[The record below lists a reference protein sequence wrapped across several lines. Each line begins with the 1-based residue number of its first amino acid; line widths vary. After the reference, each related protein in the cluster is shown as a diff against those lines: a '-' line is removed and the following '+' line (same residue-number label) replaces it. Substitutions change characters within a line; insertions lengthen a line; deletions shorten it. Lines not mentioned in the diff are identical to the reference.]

1 MIYTQ
6 MPDKLYRH
14 PSAVI
19 QFSGRYTPISTHNNT
34 NTSKVNGSSAN
45 SSQPTQNTAEI
56 LAGLNPAQ
64 KAAVKYIDGPLL
76 VLAGAGS
83 GKTSVITRK
92 IAWLVRHCGYHAN
105 HIAAV
110 TFTNKAAREMKQRV
124 GSLLQGGDSRGLTVC
139 TFHHLGLKIIQ
150 REAYTLGRKSGFSI
164 FDDQDSKAL
173 LKDLLLDHSDG
184 STDLVDLYQQQI
196 SQWKNTC
203 QRPEVVASLAESPQE
218 ARIVKLYKRYEQA
231 LTSYNAVDFDDLI
244 TLPVQL
250 LESNEQVRQR
260 WQRKIRYLLVDEYQD
275 TNISQYRLVQLLV
288 GDRGKLS
295 VVGDDDQSIYSWRG
309 ANPENLVQLE
319 ADFQGLKVVKLEQ
332 NYRSTNRI
340 LRAANQLIDNNPHIY
355 SKQLWSEK
363 GLGDAIAVVQV
374 GNEDA
379 ETERIC
385 NQIIEQKLQRGA
397 RFKDFAV
404 LVRSN
409 HQSKLLELKLQAK
422 QVPYHLTGGTSFF
435 ARGEIK
441 DIMCYLRV
449 LVNPDDDSAFLRIV
463 NVPRRKIGTSTL
475 QTLGQYATS
484 RNCSLFAAIGELGL
498 QQALP
503 EASYARLH
511 KLTNWFEGLQRQV
524 DNGYAMQAVRE
535 MIDDI
540 DYLGWLH
547 QNSSSTAV
555 AERRMENVH
564 FLTQSIAKELLNAG
578 GKDNENDEEE
588 QSSLEDVIKKLLLRD
603 LLDQQSE
610 EEADDKVQVMTLHA
624 SKGLE
629 FPHVFIMGFEED
641 ILPHRNSVEDDNIEE
656 ERRLA
661 YVGITRAQQTLTLTT
676 AKQRKQFGELLQCK
690 PSRFLEELPD
700 EDLHRSGFN
709 ADDDGAA
716 NEVKAKQTLDSLK
729 GLFD

>member
-1 MIYTQ
+1 MQ
-6 MPDKLYRH
+6 NSPDTI
-14 PSAVI
+14 SA
-19 QFSGRYTPISTHNNT
+19 STL
-34 NTSKVNGSSAN
+34 K
-45 SSQPTQNTAEI
+45 
-56 LAGLNPAQ
+56 GLNPAQ

-92 IAWLVRHCGYHAN
+92 IAWLIQACGYKAN

-124 GSLLQGGDSRGLTVC
+124 NSLLPGNSGRGLTVC

-150 REAYTLGRKSGFSI
+150 REVRALGRKSGFSI

-173 LKDLLLDHSDG
+173 LKDLLLDDSDAAAA
-184 STDLVDLYQQQI
+184 LVDLCQQQI
-196 SQWKNTC
+196 SHWKNNC
-203 QRPEVVASLAESPQE
+203 QPPATLVGTAESPQE
-218 ARIVKLYKRYEQA
+218 ARIVELYRRYEQA

-244 TLPVQL
+244 TLPAQL
-250 LESNEQVRQR
+250 LESNEQVRDW
-260 WQRKIRYLLVDEYQD
+260 WQNKIRYLLVDEYQD
-275 TNISQYRLVQLLV
+275 TNTSQYRLVQLLV
-288 GDRGKLS
+288 GNRGKLS

-319 ADFQGLKVVKLEQ
+319 TDFLGLKVIKLEQ

-340 LRAANQLIDNNPHIY
+340 LRSANTLIENNPHIY
-355 SKQLWSEK
+355 QKQLWSEK
-363 GLGDAIAVVQV
+363 GLGDCIQIIQV

-379 ETERIC
+379 ETERIS

-397 RFKDFAV
+397 HFKDFAV

-409 HQSKLLELKLQAK
+409 HQSKLLELKMQAK
-422 QVPYHLTGGTSFF
+422 QVPYHLNGGTSFF

-441 DIMCYLRV
+441 DIMSYLRV

-463 NVPRRKIGTSTL
+463 NVPRRKIGISTL
-475 QTLGQYATS
+475 EILGQYATE
-484 RNCSLFAAIGELGL
+484 RDCSLFAAIGEIGL
-498 QQALP
+498 QQKMP
-503 EASYARLH
+503 EASYARLS
-511 KLTNWFEGLQRQV
+511 KLGNWFAGLQRQV

-564 FLTQSIAKELLNAG
+564 FLTQCVAKELLPKSSASTQPSEQEELEVEVE
-578 GKDNENDEEE
+578 DDSSEDLEEE
-588 QSSLEDVIKKLLLRD
+588 STLEDVIKKLLLRD

-610 EEADDKVQVMTLHA
+610 EEADDKVQIMTLHA

-641 ILPHRNSVEDDNIEE
+641 ILPHRNSVEDDNVEE

-676 AKQRKQFGELLQCK
+676 ARQRKQFGETLICK
-690 PSRFLEELPD
+690 PSRFLEELPV
-700 EDLHRSGFN
+700 EDLQRTGFN
-709 ADDDGAA
+709 DGDNGAA
-716 NEVKAKQTLDSLK
+716 NEAKAKQTIDSLR

>member
-1 MIYTQ
+1 M
-6 MPDKLYRH
+6 
-14 PSAVI
+14 
-19 QFSGRYTPISTHNNT
+19 
-34 NTSKVNGSSAN
+34 
-45 SSQPTQNTAEI
+45 

-64 KAAVKYIDGPLL
+64 KEAVRYIDGPLL

-92 IAWLVRHCGYHAN
+92 IAYLIQACGYRAH

-124 GSLLQGGDSRGLTVC
+124 GSLLQGSSSRGLTVC

-150 REAYTLGRKSGFSI
+150 REAQALGRKSGFSI

-173 LKDLLLDHSDG
+173 LKDLLLDHSDAAAN
-184 STDLVDLYQQQI
+184 LVDICQQQI
-196 SQWKNTC
+196 SNWKNSC
-203 QRPEVVASLAESPQE
+203 LSPAAVVGTAESPQE
-218 ARIVKLYKRYEQA
+218 ERIVELYRRYEQA

-250 LESNEQVRQR
+250 LENNEQVRER
-260 WQRKIRYLLVDEYQD
+260 WQNKIRYLLVDEYQD
-275 TNISQYRLVQLLV
+275 TNTSQYRLVQLIV
-288 GDRGKLS
+288 GNRGKLT

-319 ADFQGLKVVKLEQ
+319 ADFMGLKVVKLEQ

-340 LRAANQLIDNNPHIY
+340 LRAANTLIDNNPHIY
-355 SKQLWSEK
+355 DKKLWSEK
-363 GLGDAIAVVQV
+363 GLGDTIQVVQV
-374 GNEDA
+374 SNEDA
-379 ETERIC
+379 ETERIA

-409 HQSKLLELKLQAK
+409 HQSRLLELKLQAK

-441 DIMCYLRV
+441 DIMGYLRV

-463 NVPRRKIGTSTL
+463 NVPRRKIGISTL
-475 QTLGQYATS
+475 EILGQYSTE

-498 QQALP
+498 QQRMP
-503 EASYARLH
+503 EANYTRLQ
-511 KLTNWFEGLQRQV
+511 KLGDWFKALQRRV

-535 MIDDI
+535 MVDDI

-564 FLTQSIAKELLNAG
+564 FLLASVAKGLLPKGSSTASS
-578 GKDNENDEEE
+578 ETNDEEALADRSAIVEDADLEEEDE
-588 QSSLEDVIKKLLLRD
+588 QSSLEEVIKKLLLRD

-610 EEADDKVQVMTLHA
+610 EQADDKAQIMTLHA

-641 ILPHRNSVEDDNIEE
+641 TLPHRNSVEDDNIEE

-661 YVGITRAQQTLTLTT
+661 YVGITRAQQTLTLTI
-676 AKQRKQFGELLQCK
+676 ARQRKQFGEMLQCQ
-690 PSRFLEELPD
+690 PSRFLAELPA
-700 EDLHRSGFN
+700 EDLHRNGFS
-709 ADDDGAA
+709 DGDDGAA
-716 NEVKAKQTLDSLK
+716 NAVKAKQTLDSLR

>member
-1 MIYTQ
+1 M
-6 MPDKLYRH
+6 
-14 PSAVI
+14 
-19 QFSGRYTPISTHNNT
+19 
-34 NTSKVNGSSAN
+34 
-45 SSQPTQNTAEI
+45 
-56 LAGLNPAQ
+56 
-64 KAAVKYIDGPLL
+64 
-76 VLAGAGS
+76 LAGAGS

-92 IAWLVRHCGYHAN
+92 IAWLIQQCGYRAN

-124 GSLLQGGDSRGLTVC
+124 GSLLNNGDGRGLTVC

-150 REAYTLGRKSGFSI
+150 RETRALGRKQGFSI

-173 LKDLLLDHSDG
+173 IKDLLLDHSDG
-184 STDLVDLYQQQI
+184 SADLVDLCQQQI
-196 SQWKNTC
+196 SQWKNGCLT
-203 QRPEVVASLAESPQE
+203 PAAVAGHAESPQE
-218 ARIVKLYKRYEQA
+218 ARIVELYRRYEQA

-260 WQRKIRYLLVDEYQD
+260 WQNRIRYLLVDEYQD
-275 TNISQYRLVQLLV
+275 TNTSQYRLVQLLV

-319 ADFQGLKVVKLEQ
+319 RDFGGLKVVKLEQ

-363 GLGDAIAVVQV
+363 GLGDQISVIQV
-374 GNEDA
+374 SNEDA
-379 ETERIC
+379 ETERIS
-385 NQIIEQKLQRGA
+385 NQIIEQKLQRA
-397 RFKDFAV
+397 CRFKDFAV
-404 LVRSN
+404 LIRSN
-409 HQSKLLELKLQAK
+409 HQAKLLELKLQAK

-435 ARGEIK
+435 ARGEVK
-441 DIMCYLRV
+441 DIMSYLRV
-449 LVNPDDDSAFLRIV
+449 LVNPNDDAAFLRIV

-475 QTLGQYATS
+475 ETLGQYATE
-484 RNCSLFAAIGELGL
+484 RNCSLFAAINELGL
-498 QQALP
+498 QQRLP
-503 EASYARLH
+503 EASYARLQ
-511 KLTNWFEGLQRQV
+511 KLANWFEALQRQV
-524 DNGYAMQAVRE
+524 DNGYAMQAIKE

-564 FLTQSIAKELLNAG
+564 FLIASIGKELLNA
-578 GKDNENDEEE
+578 NESDEEDE
-588 QSSLEDVIKKLLLRD
+588 QDNTPLEDVIKKLLLRD

-610 EEADDKVQVMTLHA
+610 ELADDKVQLMTLHA

-641 ILPHRNSVEDDNIEE
+641 ILPHRNSVESGDVEE

-661 YVGITRAQQTLTLTT
+661 YVGITRAQQTLTLTS
-676 AKQRKQFGELLQCK
+676 AKQRKQFGEVLQCK
-690 PSRFLEELPD
+690 PSRFIEELPG
-700 EDLHRSGFN
+700 EDLLRSGFN

-716 NEVKAKQTLDSLK
+716 NQAKAQQTIDSLR